1 MRKYLY
7 MKCLAASMILVLGLY
22 GASVYFEEVPAGEGF
37 EQVNIEGGTPSDAGL
52 AVETEEELLEGGEAT
67 PVQAEAAVEEASP
80 AQAQEPLAQES
91 EPVPQ
96 ESPKAPVE
104 ASAALFQDALFIG
117 DSRTVGLMEY
127 GNLGEAE
134 VFASTGMSVFKVFE
148 ETVKTASGQK
158 QTLNEVLSARSYG
171 KVYIMLGLNEL
182 GYSLDS
188 ILKQYGQLVTQV
200 RQYQPEALIF
210 LQANLHVS
218 GKKSASSDIY
228 NNTRLNQLNEG
239 IRALADGS
247 SIFFL
252 DVNPVFDDEAG
263 NLAGQYTADD
273 AHVLGKYYDD
283 WSGWIMEETAG
294 IMQELG
300 D

>member
-1 MRKYLY
+1 M
-7 MKCLAASMILVLGLY
+7 
-22 GASVYFEEVPAGEGF
+22 
-37 EQVNIEGGTPSDAGL
+37 
-52 AVETEEELLEGGEAT
+52 ETEEELLEGGEAT

-80 AQAQEPLAQES
+80 AQAQES